1 MERVGISAAI
11 LFVGHDC
18 ERALETSG
26 LRGFA
31 QKHDLFSKVA
41 DFRGGRLGPKRAPEL
56 RSEVAAML
64 QEKFRIAVPN
74 RRELNY
80 ASASEFGH
88 WIGWPDDVPD
98 DCPPNRLTVA
108 QLKCLQSSMGNIA
121 FIPNKKA
128 PSRKR
133 HRPPTKNIPTA
144 IRSPKDHDATVGQSS
159 SAASAVGHR
168 ITVGQSS
175 SAASAVG
182 HRIIVGQ
189 SSYAA
194 SAVGHRITVG
204 QSSSAVAPPPHH
216 RWPEFIRRERRRPPH
231 HRWPEFIRR
240 ERRRPPHHRWPEFIR
255 RGAVGHRIT
264 VGQSSSAAS

>member
-168 ITVGQSS
+168 ITSS
-175 SAASAVG
+175 S
-182 HRIIVGQ
+182 
-189 SSYAA
+189 AA

-204 QSSSAVAPPPHH
+204 QSSSASAVGH
-216 RWPEFIRRERRRPPH
+216 RITVGQSSSAA
-231 HRWPEFIRR
+231 
-240 ERRRPPHHRWPEFIR
+240 
-255 RGAVGHRIT
+255 GAVGHRIT
-264 VGQSSSAAS
+264 VGQSSSAASAVGHRITVGQSSSAAS